1 MRIYK
6 TLPDLKQRKQMK
18 LWHKAIK
25 ITWSPADID
34 WFAPGALEK
43 DSHRRSLARALSP
56 ILMGEQAAL
65 YSITQIIQILGR
77 TSEVEGQFFLTSM
90 LMDESKH
97 VELFTRYY
105 GRIDSEPLSIRRFP
119 PGYLFQSAI
128 MCDDPMQWLTGSLIS
143 EVLAKR
149 SLEQIRDAH
158 VDPVLDDACTRVLE
172 DESRHL
178 GFNHI
183 FLADRFQGA
192 FAENEAS
199 AGEMSETL
207 LERLEYVL
215 ERVPPILQA
224 LEADTDEFG
233 MESPDDFFEQLREEC
248 RTRLMKSIETGQR
261 EWQNASLTE
270 AVSEEG

>member
-6 TLPDLKQRKQMK
+6 TLPDLEHRKQMS

-25 ITWSPADID
+25 VTWSPADID
-34 WFAPGALEK
+34 WFAPGALESDK
-43 DSHRRSLARALSP
+43 HRRSLARALSP

-77 TSEVEGQFFLTSM
+77 SSEVEGQFFLTSM

-97 VELFTRYY
+97 VELFARYY
-105 GRIDSEPLSIRRFP
+105 GRIDSEPMSIRRFP
-119 PGYLFQSAI
+119 AGYLFQSAI
-128 MCDDPMQWLTGSLIS
+128 MCDDPLQWLTGSLIS

-149 SLEQIRDAH
+149 SLEQIRDVH
-158 VDPVLDDACTRVLE
+158 LDPVLDDACTRVLE

-183 FLADRFQGA
+183 FLADRFQSA
-192 FAENEAS
+192 FAKNEAD
-199 AGEMSETL
+199 AGEIAEKL
-207 LERLEYVL
+207 LTRLEYVL
-215 ERVPPILQA
+215 ERVPPILQE

-233 MESPDDFFEQLREEC
+233 LESADDFYEQLREEC
-248 RTRLMKSIETGQR
+248 RSRLMKSIETGQR
-261 EWQNASLTE
+261 GWQNASLAE
-270 AVSEEG
+270 AVAEEG